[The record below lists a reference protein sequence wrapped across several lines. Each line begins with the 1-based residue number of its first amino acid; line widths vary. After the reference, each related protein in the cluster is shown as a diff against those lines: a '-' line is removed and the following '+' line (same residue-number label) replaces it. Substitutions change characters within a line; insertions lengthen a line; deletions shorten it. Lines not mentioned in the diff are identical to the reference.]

1 MAHEYKAFKFTL
13 DTVDEDGTFAGHAAV
28 FGNLD
33 GGGDI
38 VEEGAF
44 AETIKEDFDRVK
56 ILFMHNEYELP
67 LGKPLELREDAKGL
81 FIKGKISD
89 TQKGRDILILMR
101 DRVLNEMSIGYDPI
115 DFDIDADTEKGESI
129 RHLHKVRLWE
139 VSIVTWGMND
149 LARIDEVKS
158 MTQQAESLTDIL
170 KNEMREGK
178 MSRSRLK
185 ALSPF
190 IAVVRELADIIEPLL
205 ETSEPDKQPPDQI
218 DTKQQNKDTKQ
229 TKNAGM
235 VFKIIPTNTRR

>member
-1 MAHEYKAFKFTL
+1 M
-13 DTVDEDGTFAGHAAV
+13 
-28 FGNLD
+28 
-33 GGGDI
+33 
-38 VEEGAF
+38 
-44 AETIKEDFDRVK
+44 K

-115 DFDIDADTEKGESI
+115 DFDIDVDTEKGESI